1 MYATG
6 IPNIKCRLAGNVAIA
21 VEEFKET
28 KTNVERPKKI

>member
-1 MYATG
+1 MLQEYQ
-6 IPNIKCRLAGNVAIA
+6 ISNLRLAGNVAIA